1 MRVVAVADVH
11 LGKQPSKV
19 PDALGGASALSA
31 TQAWRNLIAYCT
43 ADPPAALLIA
53 GDLVDDDDNLFEAT
67 ETVAEGVA
75 ELVALGT
82 RVIAV
87 SGNHDQ
93 KALPRVA
100 GRVPGIEIL
109 GQGGTWEAAIVE
121 ANGEPLRVLGW
132 SFPHVRHYD
141 TPVDDALTALA
152 AEPFDGVT
160 VGLLHGDLD
169 VAGSPYAPVRRS
181 DLASVPAAAWLL
193 GHQHVT
199 HDLDAQER
207 PIGYLGSLAASDP
220 GEPGRHGA
228 WALQIDGGRVALTH
242 LPLAPLRYETL
253 TVELGH
259 GAEPQTAIVDV
270 QDAIDSRLRERGVFE
285 GDWLQG
291 VALRLDVVGRVK
303 QARQVLNELEEQ
315 DLNALSM
322 QLDAVR
328 VAVERHALRVL
339 PPQDL
344 KSFAEGEDPLAS
356 AASLLLDLRGERG
369 EEAQH
374 RAVAQLTAGLPAR
387 HAEKHFRSL
396 NLAEPTTEERIERLI
411 RATEQVLQGLLNQRE
426 GTP

>member
-19 PDALGGASALSA
+19 PDALGSAPTLSA

-67 ETVAEGVA
+67 ATVADGVQ

-87 SGNHDQ
+87 NGNHDQ

-100 GRVPGIEIL
+100 GRVSEIEIL
-109 GQGGTWEAAIVE
+109 GLGGTWQAATVE
-121 ANGEPLRVLGW
+121 EGGERMRVLGW
-132 SFPHVRHYD
+132 SFPHARHYD
-141 TPVDDALTALA
+141 TPVDGALTALA
-152 AEPFDGVT
+152 AEPFGGAT
-160 VGLLHGDLD
+160 IGLLHGDLD
-169 VAGSPYAPVRRS
+169 VAGSPYAPVLRS
-181 DLASVPAAAWLL
+181 DLASVPTAAWLL

-228 WALQIDGGRVALTH
+228 WELQIDGGQVALTH

-259 GAEPQTAIVDV
+259 DADPQTAIVDV
-270 QDAIDSRLRERGVFE
+270 QDAIASGLRERGVLDS
-285 GDWLQG
+285 DWLQG
-291 VALRLDVVGRVK
+291 VALRLDVQGRVK
-303 QARQVLNELEEQ
+303 HAHQVLNELKEQ
-315 DLNALSM
+315 DLNSLHM
-322 QLDAVR
+322 PLDSVQ

-344 KSFAEGEDPLAS
+344 KSFAEGGDPLAS
-356 AASLLLDLRGERG
+356 AANLLLDLRGENG
-369 EEAQH
+369 EDAQH
-374 RAVAQLTAGLPAR
+374 KAVAQLTTGLPAR
-387 HAEKHFRSL
+387 HAEKHFRALDL
-396 NLAEPTTEERIERLI
+396 NEPTPDERIERLI
-411 RATEQVLQGLLNQRE
+411 QATERVLQGLLDQRG